1 MIVIKSTQKVVEDD
15 DYITTH
21 TWDGV
26 EEQLSFK
33 IPVENSQ
40 NFSLNERSKVVVTE
54 TKKEYRIISKKSSNS
69 TYDYIA
75 EIDLSDLKSD
85 MHLSYTNDSNTPGD
99 TISIVLPVSWTLIDN
114 SGISSRRTIKGDG
127 YTCLDVIE
135 ACLSTWSNLAVQ
147 YNSGTKV
154 VILYNTEN
162 MQDTGVYLT
171 DELNLRSRPTYT
183 GIADEMY
190 TRIYPVGAEGLTVSS
205 VNSGKDYIDNNS
217 YTDEIISYFWKDERY
232 TIAQNLYDD
241 AVAKLSKACIP
252 SISYELDIVD
262 LAKKNPEL
270 WAFQEMQL
278 YKTVT
283 LLDGYENKKIKHK
296 VVKYEEH
303 AKGHES
309 ENKITL
315 STLPQKMSSKV
326 RDTYSSLN
334 DSSSEYQSKVEAKIS
349 SMDKQ
354 VSDLITG
361 ASGGHIVIN
370 FGSDGKTAE
379 FLCMDTADKATAKN
393 VIRLNNSG
401 MAFSTSGY
409 NGPFNAAIDI
419 TGKLMAQW
427 VSTWNLTANI
437 ITAGVLKSVSGTSYF
452 DLNSGKAQLTGN
464 LQSVS
469 GSLTAK
475 IWGGVFNM
483 LRGNNEFVGLTSSAS
498 DDNNGAGMINVWEW
512 LNGAGTIKTQI
523 VGGSLTTRDI
533 SAKQVTLSS
542 FNPINDA
549 DSNCRWVW
557 SGTLGGYVLST
568 STSLK

>member
-15 DYITTH
+15 DYIITH

-205 VNSGKDYIDNNS
+205 VNSGKDYIDNNY

-452 DLNSGKAQLTGN
+452 DLNSGKVQLTGN

-469 GSLTAK
+469 GSLIAK

-483 LRGNNEFVGLTSSAS
+483 LRGNNEFVGLSSSAS
-498 DDNNGAGMINVWEW
+498 DDNNGVGVINVWEW
-512 LNGAGTIKTQI
+512 LNGTGTIKTQI
-523 VGGSLTTRDI
+523 AGGSLTTRDI
-533 SAKQVTLSS
+533 FAERVTLSS
-542 FNPINDA
+542 FYPTNDA

>member
-452 DLNSGKAQLTGN
+452 DLNSGKVQFTGN

-469 GSLTAK
+469 GSLIAK

-483 LRGNNEFVGLTSSAS
+483 LRGNNEFVGLSSSAS
-498 DDNNGAGMINVWEW
+498 DDNNGAGLINVWEW
-512 LNGAGTIKTQI
+512 LNGVGNIKTQI
-523 VGGSLTTRDI
+523 AGGSLTTRDI